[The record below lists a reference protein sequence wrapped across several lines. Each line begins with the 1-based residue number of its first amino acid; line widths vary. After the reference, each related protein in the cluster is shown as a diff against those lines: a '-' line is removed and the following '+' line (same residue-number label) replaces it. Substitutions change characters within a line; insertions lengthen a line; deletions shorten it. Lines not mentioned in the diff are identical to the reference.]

1 MEGIGHNLFLF
12 LLNLE
17 IKKIFLFRFIENDRF
32 SEMPFNCFGM
42 DAEYQWP
49 NKMSENISRHCSE
62 TRNFCDLLQAD
73 WKELKK
79 SFTAK

>member
-1 MEGIGHNLFLF
+1 MEFIQPIKKREEKFQFQMTALNGGIGHNLFLF

-42 DAEYQWP
+42 DAEYQ
-49 NKMSENISRHCSE
+49 
-62 TRNFCDLLQAD
+62 
-73 WKELKK
+73 
-79 SFTAK
+79 